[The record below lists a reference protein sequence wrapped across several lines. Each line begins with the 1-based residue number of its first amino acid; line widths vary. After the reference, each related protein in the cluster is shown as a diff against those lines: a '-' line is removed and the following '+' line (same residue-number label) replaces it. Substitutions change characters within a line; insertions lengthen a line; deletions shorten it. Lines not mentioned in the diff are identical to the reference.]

1 VNTGLTNGNVFAL
14 AIDPAHPATIYA
26 GTQGGVFKSSNG
38 GENWSSANIGLTTL
52 FVSALANDPANPGTV
67 FLTASGGFGG
77 SGGVFKS
84 INGGAVWTRVNLGD
98 FRALAI
104 DPANSNTVYAAG
116 TTGVNISKST
126 DGGAS
131 WVSLNTTPTF
141 SLAIDP
147 TTPATIYAGGPFG
160 VSKSIDGG
168 INWNSANVGLPGGFV
183 NALAIDPV
191 ATMTVYAGTGAGVF
205 KSTSGGASWQPTGA
219 NGGELT
225 VLIDIKPGSDQNTIN
240 LKSRGKI
247 PVAILSDDTSDAM
260 SVDPTTLTFGRTGD
274 EDSLAFCNGSPGNVN
289 ADKLRDLLCFFN
301 SEDTGFQTG
310 DTEGVLKG
318 TTLDG
323 TPITGSDEVR
333 IVR

>member
-1 VNTGLTNGNVFAL
+1 
-14 AIDPAHPATIYA
+14 
-26 GTQGGVFKSSNG
+26 
-38 GENWSSANIGLTTL
+38 
-52 FVSALANDPANPGTV
+52 
-67 FLTASGGFGG
+67 
-77 SGGVFKS
+77 
-84 INGGAVWTRVNLGD
+84 
-98 FRALAI
+98 
-104 DPANSNTVYAAG
+104 
-116 TTGVNISKST
+116 
-126 DGGAS
+126 
-131 WVSLNTTPTF
+131 
-141 SLAIDP
+141 
-147 TTPATIYAGGPFG
+147 
-160 VSKSIDGG
+160 
-168 INWNSANVGLPGGFV
+168 
-183 NALAIDPV
+183 
-191 ATMTVYAGTGAGVF
+191 M
-205 KSTSGGASWQPTGA
+205 
-219 NGGELT
+219 
-225 VLIDIKPGSDQNTIN
+225 LIDIKPGSDQNTIN